1 MRAINFPSIPAIL
14 AASALLVANAPGQD
28 AVPQPPNSAR
38 PPANASSDAA
48 AAAEAPANTA
58 NSALN
63 FAYKQKPGE
72 GTAAAEAFK
81 ANSVMGDRAL
91 AADALGFR
99 PIPDPNVRDQFEKF
113 LGMSRV
119 TDQELA
125 SYQDTYDLVQ
135 DHLRESEP
143 VEAWKQ
149 LHVLAEYPIIDAGFS
164 RELANRIEAFWNAG
178 RTATQ
183 VTMRNRDLREE
194 AATANYNVDVMAE
207 ATRFREQQ
215 IQASRGNKGK
225 ASVRQQTNRNQQND
239 RGGQGGGGAESA
251 ATGIDIPMPDMGAAM
266 GKMRLTEE
274 YMRSLE
280 AKAQIKLNE
289 MEMRELNEKVKNDF
303 ASYISG
309 LFEGG
314 RFRHVILA
322 ADFYRVLFNHGD
334 YPVAIAQQVNQS
346 LEVSRD
352 VQTAV
357 DVFNY
362 KLGRGE
368 LASATERLQEAFSTS
383 SYHPALLEIERDDK
397 QQVEEF
403 HQLLSKMQNMI
414 EARDFNS
421 LQPLLVDIQEKA
433 TDYDA
438 TKPAAIIN
446 GVKLQSQM
454 SLGSAKLAAQQ
465 GDIPTAME
473 HFRAAGEAWP
483 GNPDLQ
489 KMASQF
495 FETHE
500 TVNQAVEDFDR
511 MYAANDYRGIFDN
524 QLAIAP
530 ALKDDSE
537 RQDQMRQ
544 VVERVK
550 AAEIAVEKANAM
562 RNNGDFFGAW
572 ETVEIA
578 VREFPNDIKLNAL
591 RGELAGRGAEFVA
604 AINKAKEAEARED
617 LGYSLTW
624 YAIAQRHYPPSEMAN
639 EALERL
645 SKQVLNDSS
654 L

>member
-1 MRAINFPSIPAIL
+1 MKNNSLIPAL
-14 AASALLVANAPGQD
+14 MVCGGLFAATSMQAQQAAAPTT
-28 AVPQPPNSAR
+28 
-38 PPANASSDAA
+38 PASGATDAA

-58 NSALN
+58 KSALDT
-63 FAYKQKPGE
+63 AYKQKPGE
-72 GTAAAEAFK
+72 GTAAAEVFR

-91 AADALGFR
+91 AADALGFT
-99 PIPDPNVRDQFEKF
+99 PIPNAALQEQFEKF

-119 TDQELA
+119 PEEELQ
-125 SYQDTYDLVQ
+125 SYRDTYDLIQ
-135 DHLRESEP
+135 NYLRQKEP
-143 VEAWKQ
+143 VEAWTH
-149 LHVLAEYPIIDAGFS
+149 LHTLAEYPIIDAGLS
-164 RELANRIEAFWNAG
+164 RELANRIESFWNAG

-183 VTMRNRDLREE
+183 VTLRNQGLRDD
-194 AATANYNVDVMAE
+194 AAAANYNVDVMAE

-215 IQASRGNKGK
+215 IQASRGNSGN
-225 ASVRQQTNRNQQND
+225 ARVRQNSNSNRQNQ
-239 RGGQGGGGAESA
+239 GGQQGGAESA
-251 ATGIDIPMPDMGAAM
+251 STGVDIPMPDMGSAM

-289 MEMRELNEKVKNDF
+289 MEMRELNEKVKSDF

-309 LFEGG
+309 LFEQG

-322 ADFYRVLFNHGD
+322 ADFYRVLFNQGD
-334 YPVAIAQQVNQS
+334 YPVTIAQQVNQS

-352 VQTAV
+352 VQTAI

-362 KLGRGE
+362 KLERGE
-368 LASATERLQEAFSTS
+368 VASATERLQEAFTTS
-383 SYHPALLEIERDDK
+383 SYHPALLRLERDDK
-397 QQVEEF
+397 HRVEEF
-403 HQLLSKMQNMI
+403 HQLLGRMKNMI

-421 LQPLLVDIQEKA
+421 LEPLLVDIQEKA

-438 TKPAAIIN
+438 TKPSAIIS

-511 MYAANDYRGIFDN
+511 MYAANDYRGIFEN

-537 RQDQMRQ
+537 RQEQMRE

-550 AAEIAVEKANAM
+550 LAEVAVEKANAM
-562 RNNGDFFGAW
+562 RGNGDFFGAW
-572 ETVEIA
+572 ETVELA
-578 VREFPNDIKLNAL
+578 VRQSPDDVRLNAL

-604 AINKAKEAEARED
+604 AINKAREAEARQD

-645 SKQVLNDSS
+645 SRQVLTGSS